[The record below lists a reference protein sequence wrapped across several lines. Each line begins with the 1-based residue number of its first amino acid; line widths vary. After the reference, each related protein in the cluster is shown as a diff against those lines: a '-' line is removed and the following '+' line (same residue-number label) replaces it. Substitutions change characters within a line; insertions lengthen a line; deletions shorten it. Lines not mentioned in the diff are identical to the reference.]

1 VFLNVLS
8 LRERRILRKHL
19 LDASTREILRPA
31 GKRRTS
37 GDDAFRNGADLR
49 AREHPAIDDRAG
61 SSVTCKV
68 TSKTSEMSR
77 LRVAD
82 DITQLVGET
91 PMLQLKRLV
100 PAGSADVFAKLEYL
114 NPGGSVK
121 DRAAIGIIRRAEQD
135 GRLAPGGTIVE
146 ATAGN
151 TGIGLALIGVNR
163 GYKVR
168 LFVPERFSEEKVKIM
183 RALGAEVVRTP
194 DAEGMQGAIRQAKE
208 LVATDP
214 KAFMAGQFENQA
226 NPDYHYETTARE
238 IFEQMDGR
246 VDAVVLGCGTSGT
259 FSGIARYLKEN
270 SPQVLA
276 YAVETQGSILGGGK
290 PGPHKVEGIG
300 ASFIPKTFDRS
311 VCDEVMMVMDDEA
324 FGMVK
329 ILAAQEGVLAG
340 SSGGAAVFA
349 ALKVAKKLGSG
360 KRIVTIVPDSAER
373 YLSKKIFEGGL

>member
-1 VFLNVLS
+1 
-8 LRERRILRKHL
+8 
-19 LDASTREILRPA
+19 
-31 GKRRTS
+31 
-37 GDDAFRNGADLR
+37 
-49 AREHPAIDDRAG
+49 
-61 SSVTCKV
+61 
-68 TSKTSEMSR
+68 MSC

-100 PAGSADVFAKLEYL
+100 PPASAEVFAKLEYL

-135 GRLAPGGTIVE
+135 GSLLPGGTIVE

-168 LFVPERFSEEKVKIM
+168 LFVPEGFSQEKVIIM
-183 RALGAEVVRTP
+183 RALGAEVTRTP
-194 DAEGMQGAIRQAKE
+194 DAEGMQGAINRAKE
-208 LVATDP
+208 LVAGDSA
-214 KAFMAGQFENQA
+214 AFMAGQFENPA

-238 IFEQMDGR
+238 IFEQMDGK

-259 FSGIARYLKEN
+259 FSGVARFLKEK
-270 SPQVLA
+270 SPGVLA
-276 YAVETQGSILGGGK
+276 VVVETEGSVYGGGQ

-311 VCDEVMMVMDDEA
+311 VCDEVIMVTDDDA
-324 FGMVK
+324 FETVK
-329 ILAAQEGVLAG
+329 RLAAQEGVLAG

-349 ALKVAKKLGSG
+349 SLKVAKKLGIG
-360 KRIVTIVPDSAER
+360 KRVVTIIPDSAER
-373 YLSKKIFEGGL
+373 YLSKKIFEGGI